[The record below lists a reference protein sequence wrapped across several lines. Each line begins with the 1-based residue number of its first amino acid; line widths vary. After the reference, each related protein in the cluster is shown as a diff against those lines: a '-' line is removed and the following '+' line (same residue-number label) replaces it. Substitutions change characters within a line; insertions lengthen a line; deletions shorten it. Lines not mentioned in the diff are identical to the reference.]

1 MNNQN
6 QQQASDYVEID
17 LLELAGALWKRK
29 WLILIVAMLFA
40 AMALSYAYF
49 MVTPMYTSSAL
60 LYVNNNSISFGSA
73 NLSISSSDLTA
84 ASKLV
89 STYIVILGS
98 RMTLEDVI
106 SEAHLPYTYEQLSKM
121 VSATQVNSTE
131 VFRVTVKCDDPY
143 MAEKIANT
151 IVKVLPKKIADVVEG
166 SNVKVVDYAVVN
178 TRKVSPS
185 LSKYTAI
192 GLMLGFILACGYV
205 FIEMMMDDIVHDEAT
220 LIDTYGLPV
229 LASIPDLRV
238 RNAGN
243 YGYYDKNGNRTSK
256 STTSNKR
263 TGTSKKTGSARKTTA
278 KAKEDA

>member
-1 MNNQN
+1 MNNNN
-6 QQQASDYVEID
+6 QQQANDYMEID
-17 LLELAGALWKRK
+17 LLELAAALWKRK
-29 WLILIVAMLFA
+29 WLILIVAVLFA
-40 AMALSYAYF
+40 AIALSYAYF

-89 STYIVILGS
+89 STYIVILSS

-106 SEAHLPYTYEQLSKM
+106 DTAHLPYTYEQLNKM

-131 VFRVTVKCDDPY
+131 VFRITVKCDDPY

-151 IVKVLPKKIADVVEG
+151 IVKVLPQKIADVVEG
-166 SNVKVVDYAVVN
+166 SNVKVVDYAVVD

-185 LSKYTAI
+185 LTKYTAV
-192 GLMLGFILACGYV
+192 GLLLGFVLACAYV

-229 LASIPDLRV
+229 LASIPDLRI
-238 RNAGN
+238 RNVDN

-256 STTSNKR
+256 STTSK
-263 TGTSKKTGSARKTTA
+263 TKKTTTSSRRTT
-278 KAKEDA
+278 KAKEEA

>member
-1 MNNQN
+1 MNNTN
-6 QQQASDYVEID
+6 QQQGNDYVEID
-17 LLELAGALWKRK
+17 LLELAAALWKRK
-29 WLILIVAMLFA
+29 WLILIVAVIFA
-40 AMALSYAYF
+40 AIAFSYAYF
-49 MVTPMYTSSAL
+49 LVTPMYTSSAL
-60 LYVNNNSISFGSA
+60 MYVNNNAISFGGA

-98 RMTLEDVI
+98 RMTLEEVI
-106 SEAHLPYTYEQLSKM
+106 DTAHLPYTYEQLSRM
-121 VSATQVNSTE
+121 VTASQVNNTE
-131 VFRVTVKCDDPY
+131 VFRITVKCDDPY

-151 IVKVLPKKIADVVEG
+151 IVKVLPEKIASVVEG

-185 LSKYTAI
+185 LRKYTAI
-192 GLMLGFILACGYV
+192 GLLLGIVLACAYV
-205 FIEMMMDDIVHDEAT
+205 FIEMMMDDIIHDEAT
-220 LIDTYGLPV
+220 IIDTFGMPV

-256 STTSNKR
+256 STTSKTNKR
-263 TGTSKKTGSARKTTA
+263 TSSSRKTA
-278 KAKEDA
+278 SQKEEA